1 MSLLEVKNVVSGY
14 TKEIDIIRGVSFTL
28 EKSEILC
35 IIGPNG
41 AGKSTLLKT
50 IYSLVKAK
58 SGRIIFDGK
67 DITNSNPLSILKCGI
82 SYVPQARSL
91 FPMMTVEENLEM
103 GAYIR
108 NDERIKDDI
117 ERVLEL
123 FPILKTKLN
132 ESAGN
137 LSGGEQRILEMAR
150 ALLLKPKILLL
161 DEPTI
166 GMAPNIAKFVFD
178 HIKWLNVEQKIAI
191 ILVEQNA
198 KGALSIADK
207 AIVLDLGEKRFE
219 GPAKQIM
226 NDPKVKKLYLGLK
239 E

>member
-1 MSLLEVKNVVSGY
+1 MSLLEVKNVISGY

-50 IYSLVKAK
+50 IYGLVKAK
-58 SGRIIFDGK
+58 SGQIIFDGR